1 MCFEGRGS
9 WTVSNIE
16 GEKVAFVACDREV
29 TDGPVE
35 IGVGC
40 ASCFNGRNSKGT
52 GKGCGQ
58 DEEGFR
64 EHYELVLSGFV
75 KNSGIDDGNFNEMS
89 SMQVQKVK
97 ASMTIDDDPKNVY

>member
-1 MCFEGRGS
+1 MWAES
-9 WTVSNIE
+9 ENSDLQ
-16 GEKVAFVACDREV
+16 VAFVACDREV

-40 ASCFNGRNSKGT
+40 ASCFNGRDSKGT

-64 EHYELVLSGFV
+64 EHYEL
-75 KNSGIDDGNFNEMS
+75 GIEWFCEELWLWRW
-89 SMQVQKVK
+89 KL
-97 ASMTIDDDPKNVY
+97 